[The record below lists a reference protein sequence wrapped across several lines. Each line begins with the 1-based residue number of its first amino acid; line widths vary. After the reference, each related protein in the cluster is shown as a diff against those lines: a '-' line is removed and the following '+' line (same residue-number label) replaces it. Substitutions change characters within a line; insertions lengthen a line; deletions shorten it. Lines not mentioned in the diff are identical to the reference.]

1 MLSNRCWGQRE
12 LILLLSNAWQTVP
25 AGGAGGLSLEV
36 DSLDSSNHN
45 FRSTGHAKGKPGK
58 DIVGSYTMSAGG
70 VFVPKVSTM
79 LPWIQLHVE

>member
-1 MLSNRCWGQRE
+1 MLDR
-12 LILLLSNAWQTVP
+12 LS

-45 FRSTGHAKGKPGK
+45 FRSTSHAKGK

-70 VFVPKVSTM
+70 VFVAEVSTM
-79 LPWIQLHVE
+79 LPWTQLHVEWDRFSVSIMTARRSDSRLC